1 MKQCFATALLLAL
14 CTSLSPISSVAQNY
28 GEVSFSYD
36 ANGNRV
42 GSSIQF
48 GRESRNDLGS
58 DSLFYTRIS
67 DVFETM
73 VVSLYPNPTPNCFTV
88 SINEDNAEEIQVVL
102 FTVDG
107 KALDVKIL
115 KSGNV
120 EFDLSS
126 CPSGLYLVKLTMNGA
141 SKVWRVLKIQ
151 P

>member
-1 MKQCFATALLLAL
+1 MSKHYLLIATL
-14 CTSLSPISSVAQNY
+14 CVVLSPFTSVAQNY

-42 GSSIQF
+42 GSSIRF
-48 GRESRNDLGS
+48 GRENRNDLGS

-67 DVFETM
+67 DVIETM

-88 SINEDNAEEIQVVL
+88 SINKDKDEEIQVVL

-126 CPSGLYLVKLTMNGA
+126 HPSGLYLVKLTMNGA
-141 SKVWRVLKIQ
+141 SKVWKVLKT
-151 P
+151 